1 MTHHLWAGHIAQ
13 VVECLLSVH
22 EALSLI
28 SSVILGMIY
37 AYNPTAS
44 ELERGRSEV
53 QSHLW

>member
-13 VVECLLSVH
+13 VVEYLLRVH

-28 SSVILGMIY
+28 SSIILGMIY
-37 AYNPTAS
+37 VYNPTAS